1 MHEAPSLLQPRPRDW
16 WLRIVL
22 IPKSLNF
29 IETLFAVSE
38 SLKFI
43 ERYLCLCKQSVF
55 HTIVNHALR
64 VEIPCI
70 LAHSNMIT
78 ACMHRG
84 MHPAFVIRRSAG
96 LRAWTGR
103 SRRIDRSKRGCI
115 SFSFSKIFYWMSVHL
130 LDSKY
135 QRYTCTEVLL
145 IKLRYIFTW
154 TNVNTYDIYLERF
167 RI

>member
-1 MHEAPSLLQPRPRDW
+1 MLEYRKKVRLKASGFLGRFRTIQLYVGRTRRIPWYELVRMHEAPSLLQPRPRDW

-103 SRRIDRSKRGCI
+103 SRRIDL
-115 SFSFSKIFYWMSVHL
+115 SVG
-130 LDSKY
+130 
-135 QRYTCTEVLL
+135 V
-145 IKLRYIFTW
+145 
-154 TNVNTYDIYLERF
+154 
-167 RI
+167 